1 MRKGNAMKIFELITL
16 PALLAALVLAT
27 NVFTEI
33 IKRLVTVKQ
42 PQRLVVAIA
51 CILSV
56 GAAIVAIAMQCW
68 TLPWQIACAV
78 LAGLL
83 IGGLIAYGAMFG
95 YDDLYKQAVGIL
107 GSLVTY
113 LWKNAARTNPSENNR
128 EVDNVSQPRT

>member
-56 GAAIVAIAMQCW
+56 GAAIVAIAMQGW

-95 YDDLYKQAVGIL
+95 YDDLYK
-107 GSLVTY
+107 
-113 LWKNAARTNPSENNR
+113 
-128 EVDNVSQPRT
+128 